1 MIRARLGSTRSLL
14 VAGYGSGATT
24 GRNLGSPGYSYDFV
38 VQLFAPLFQ
47 NCGEF
52 ELVENPE
59 AGLLDR
65 VNAARQRGLN
75 PIFLCF
81 RGLHDVVLTDQAP
94 TLVVPA
100 WEFPDVP
107 DHVFAG
113 NPRNNWVQ
121 VANDSA
127 GMIVHGEFTR
137 DAFVRSGVRAPI
149 SVVAVP
155 TPTAYFETP
164 AWDGSQ
170 NIRIER
176 SAIILEGCGQ
186 PKHIIP
192 MNSAGPSH
200 PRPGEAE
207 PRVMRRDLRTAARGI
222 AKETYKRVVRPLLP
236 AWIDAGI
243 TAGARAALMELFRLG
258 NDGWT
263 VQPRVDLSGVVY
275 TSIFNPADGRKN
287 WEDLL
292 SAFLIG
298 LQDCADA
305 TLVLKLIG
313 RDRRRANPILAQY
326 QRMKLPH
333 RCRVVI
339 ITDYM
344 SDDEM
349 LELTRASTYYVTST
363 RAEGNCLPLMNYLA
377 AGRPAVSPCHT
388 AIADY
393 FNEEMGLVV
402 ESHPEPCA
410 WPHDPLLRTRT
421 TWQRLVWP
429 SLVEAFRESYRVA
442 RRDTS
447 RYEGFVSAARAMSW
461 QRHHP
466 TRVLPQLHAALETV
480 GTEGVSAQSCRAAA

>member
-1 MIRARLGSTRSLL
+1 
-14 VAGYGSGATT
+14 
-24 GRNLGSPGYSYDFV
+24 
-38 VQLFAPLFQ
+38 
-47 NCGEF
+47 
-52 ELVENPE
+52 
-59 AGLLDR
+59 
-65 VNAARQRGLN
+65 
-75 PIFLCF
+75 
-81 RGLHDVVLTDQAP
+81 
-94 TLVVPA
+94 VPA